1 MKLGKTDANDYAAID
16 LTAAPDLD
24 ISAGLLYKEEAA
36 MAKAE
41 RDRKH
46 FESRRIKLLLQ
57 KEEIYC
63 KAAAHFEEFVE
74 LPAPGVQF
82 RVVTEQAFNPYTLI
96 KRITKDADIE
106 EMYMSTYSMN
116 ETAVEGLIEM
126 IKADYI
132 KEAWFIISLIFR
144 KYKDTES
151 HAQYYRLANF
161 CKDHPDRIHYCYL
174 WSHAKVFV
182 VKDSKGNHYVM
193 EGSMNLSGN
202 SKIEQFMLE
211 NRRETYEFHRDW
223 IRQEIIQNE
232 ENQ

>member
-1 MKLGKTDANDYAAID
+1 MKLGKTDANDYTGLD
-16 LTAAPDLD
+16 LSKTPDLD
-24 ISAGLLYKEEAA
+24 LSAGLLYQEETA

-41 RDRKH
+41 RDRAK
-46 FESRRIKLLLQ
+46 FKSRCIKLLLQ
-57 KEEIYC
+57 KEELYC
-63 KAAAHFEEFVE
+63 KAAADFEDFVE
-74 LPAPGVQF
+74 LPPPGVQY
-82 RVVTEQAFNPYTLI
+82 RCVTERPFNPYTLI

-132 KEAWFIISLIFR
+132 KQAWFIISLIFR

-161 CKDHPDRIHYCYL
+161 CRDTPDRIRYCYL

-182 VKDSKGNHYVM
+182 VKDSKGNYYVM

-202 SKIEQFMLE
+202 SKIEQFVLE
-211 NRRETYEFHRDW
+211 NRRETYEFHRSW
-223 IRQEIIQNE
+223 IRQEIIANE
-232 ENQ
+232 EKD

>member
-1 MKLGKTDANDYAAID
+1 MKLGKTDANDYASLD
-16 LTAAPDLD
+16 LTEAPGLDL
-24 ISAGLLYKEEAA
+24 SAGLLYKEEAA

-41 RDRKH
+41 RERKQ
-46 FESRRIKLLLQ
+46 FTSRRIKLLLQ

-132 KEAWFIISLIFR
+132 REAWFIISLIFSGFVALGAPTTIQNVVTGAALLIIVTLTAR
-144 KYKDTES
+144 GGKGS
-151 HAQYYRLANF
+151 
-161 CKDHPDRIHYCYL
+161 
-174 WSHAKVFV
+174 V
-182 VKDSKGNHYVM
+182 VK
-193 EGSMNLSGN
+193 
-202 SKIEQFMLE
+202 
-211 NRRETYEFHRDW
+211 
-223 IRQEIIQNE
+223 
-232 ENQ
+232 